1 MFTLPGLPY
10 EYNALEPYIDEGTMR
25 IHHTKHHQTY
35 IDKLNT
41 ALENHPDLQAKT
53 IEDLVKD
60 IDKLPQEIQTSVRN
74 NGGGHLNHSVFW
86 KLMAPGQPGEPSG
99 KIAQSIDSVF
109 GNFSNFQIKFA
120 EAAVNRFG
128 SGWVWLV
135 DNKGNLE
142 ITSTPNQDNPISS
155 GQKPVLALDVWEHAY
170 YLKYQNRRPEYI
182 DAWWNVV
189 NWQEVEKR
197 LLKK

>member
-1 MFTLPGLPY
+1 MFTLPKLQY

-60 IDKLPQEIQTSVRN
+60 IDKLPKEIQASVRN
-74 NGGGHLNHSVFW
+74 NGGGHLNHSIFW
-86 KLMAPGQPGEPSG
+86 KLMAPDQPGEPSG
-99 KIAQSIDSVF
+99 KIAQSIDNVF
-109 GNFSNFQIKFA
+109 GSFSNFQIKFA

-135 DNKGNLE
+135 DNNGKLE
-142 ITSTPNQDNPISS
+142 ITSTPNQDSPMSI